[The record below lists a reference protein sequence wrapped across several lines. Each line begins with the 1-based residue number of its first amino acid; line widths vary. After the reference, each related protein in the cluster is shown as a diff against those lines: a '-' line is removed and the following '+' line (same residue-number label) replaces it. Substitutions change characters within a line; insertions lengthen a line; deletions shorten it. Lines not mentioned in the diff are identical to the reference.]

1 MRVQTRGRKPPL
13 RGRAIRARSPS
24 RCDAGGAALGW
35 LLCLPT
41 LLHMPFMCVC
51 VCVCVCVLSFFLDFV
66 KSGQPLI
73 CISLFHLRSC
83 FRNRQ
88 CQGIDFFCSSSRRA
102 DSFSVAVAGRQPLNF
117 FLKLEQVE

>member
-1 MRVQTRGRKPPL
+1 
-13 RGRAIRARSPS
+13 
-24 RCDAGGAALGW
+24 
-35 LLCLPT
+35 
-41 LLHMPFMCVC
+41 MCVC
-51 VCVCVCVLSFFLDFV
+51 VCVCVCVLSFLFLDFV